1 MSSRFSRRDFLKSG
15 AVAASL
21 AAVNVSVP
29 AYSQDKA
36 PSDKLN
42 IAFVGTAGMRGA
54 DHFKAINEAGE
65 NIVAICDVDSNLLND
80 AGKKFAPKA
89 EKFMDFR
96 KM

>member
-15 AVAASL
+15 AAVASL

-42 IAFVGTAGMRGA
+42 IIPYS
-54 DHFKAINEAGE
+54 KA
-65 NIVAICDVDSNLLND
+65 
-80 AGKKFAPKA
+80 KFACYSRLFLTSYCCIPVPYS
-89 EKFMDFR
+89 EKDIFFGC
-96 KM
+96 